1 MCDKTQQNKWNKWD
15 HLEDDYECSYI
26 ELWICDL
33 SLSLVLNNLER
44 ERESIWNYEKY
55 WGFGSKIYLEILHFW
70 TIADGCCWKS
80 LHFWTIADLSLFKI
94 FLKVCIGKGV
104 EACGDGR
111 VHLQYSMTTKH
122 VWEHK
127 SGEWIV
133 EVLTKHFAQMHL
145 SDPFQTWWR
154 THGSRSEET
163 GQNTRGRILRRR
175 AARDIDYA
183 AAPAA
188 ARLFL
193 LIDGITRRSDQQK
206 GAAIRCNLCTG
217 GNCSTLCRRTTL
229 GRIFLL
235 SQHSGSL
242 SSLLSVFA
250 LIAFHQLPVVARDQC
265 SGTKG
270 GAFAEFSHGK
280 EKKTSILLKLK
291 TNSTAF
297 LCLFSAVMLKLRF
310 HFKCFLQ
317 WCSNWD
323 SWVFCSDDADNLGF

>member
-1 MCDKTQQNKWNKWD
+1 
-15 HLEDDYECSYI
+15 
-26 ELWICDL
+26 
-33 SLSLVLNNLER
+33 
-44 ERESIWNYEKY
+44 
-55 WGFGSKIYLEILHFW
+55 
-70 TIADGCCWKS
+70 
-80 LHFWTIADLSLFKI
+80 
-94 FLKVCIGKGV
+94 
-104 EACGDGR
+104 
-111 VHLQYSMTTKH
+111 MTTKH

-127 SGEWIV
+127 PGEWIV
-133 EVLTKHFAQMHL
+133 EVLTKHFAQMHV

-183 AAPAA
+183 AAAA
-188 ARLFL
+188 SRLLL

-206 GAAIRCNLCTG
+206 GAEIRCNLCTG
-217 GNCSTLCRRTTL
+217 GNCSTLCRRTTH

-270 GAFAEFSHGK
+270 GAFCRILSWKGK
-280 EKKTSILLKLK
+280 KDFNSSQIEDKFNSIP
-291 TNSTAF
+291 
-297 LCLFSAVMLKLRF
+297 LF
-310 HFKCFLQ
+310 
-317 WCSNWD
+317 
-323 SWVFCSDDADNLGF
+323 VFCSDAQTEFSFQMFSAMMHTLRFMSFLQWWCWQSRVLMSSWLAAKFPAKSCMKWLSSLSFWFSFLVRKGSSNFSSVKTLVCSWFFDFNNCCSQNQQSIQREARILVSAFLSLLLSFNQFR

>member
-1 MCDKTQQNKWNKWD
+1 
-15 HLEDDYECSYI
+15 
-26 ELWICDL
+26 
-33 SLSLVLNNLER
+33 
-44 ERESIWNYEKY
+44 
-55 WGFGSKIYLEILHFW
+55 
-70 TIADGCCWKS
+70 
-80 LHFWTIADLSLFKI
+80 
-94 FLKVCIGKGV
+94 
-104 EACGDGR
+104 
-111 VHLQYSMTTKH
+111 
-122 VWEHK
+122 
-127 SGEWIV
+127 
-133 EVLTKHFAQMHL
+133 MHL

-183 AAPAA
+183 AAAA
-188 ARLFL
+188 ARLLL
-193 LIDGITRRSDQQK
+193 LIDGITRRSEQQK

-217 GNCSTLCRRTTL
+217 GNCSTLCRCTTL

-250 LIAFHQLPVVARDQC
+250 LIAFHQLPVVARDQY

-280 EKKTSILLKLK
+280 ETKTPILLKLK

-310 HFKCFLQ
+310 I
-317 WCSNWD
+317 SN
-323 SWVFCSDDADNLGF
+323 VFCNDAHTEVHEFSAVMMLTI